1 LAISRTCSIWAGV
14 LYNQRIMKNLTLGIA
29 SIALACSALSFG
41 SGNAAMEN
49 VKVGDTIDTTFS
61 KAPADSFGVKS
72 FKDLR
77 GTPILVEFWGT
88 R

>member
-1 LAISRTCSIWAGV
+1 
-14 LYNQRIMKNLTLGIA
+14 MKNLSLAIGLA
-29 SIALACSALSFG
+29 GLALVCSAFNFNPG
-41 SGNAAMEN
+41 SGALEN
-49 VKVGDTIDTTFS
+49 VKVGDQIDKTFS

-77 GTPILVEFWGT
+77 GTPVLVEFWGT

>member
-1 LAISRTCSIWAGV
+1 
-14 LYNQRIMKNLTLGIA
+14 MKNTSLVLGFA
-29 SIALACSALSFG
+29 GLALVCSAFNFSPG
-41 SGNAAMEN
+41 SRALEN
-49 VKVGDTIDTTFS
+49 VKVGDLIDKTFS

-77 GTPILVEFWGT
+77 GTPVLVEFWGT

>member
-1 LAISRTCSIWAGV
+1 
-14 LYNQRIMKNLTLGIA
+14 MKNSSTALG
-29 SIALACSALSFG
+29 LAGLFLVCSSLGFG
-41 SGNAAMEN
+41 SGAAALEN
-49 VKVGDTIDTTFS
+49 VKVGDTIDKIFS

-77 GTPILVEFWGT
+77 GTPVLVEFWGT

>member
-1 LAISRTCSIWAGV
+1 
-14 LYNQRIMKNLTLGIA
+14 MKNSSFALG
-29 SIALACSALSFG
+29 LAGLWLAFAAFSFG
-41 SGNAAMEN
+41 SGAPALENA
-49 VKVGDTIDTTFS
+49 KVGDTINKTFS

-77 GTPILVEFWGT
+77 GTPVLVEFWGT

>member
-1 LAISRTCSIWAGV
+1 
-14 LYNQRIMKNLTLGIA
+14 MKNTSLALGLAGLTLV
-29 SIALACSALSFG
+29 CSAFNFNSG
-41 SGNAAMEN
+41 SRALEN
-49 VKVGDTIDTTFS
+49 VKVGDQIDKTFS

>member
-1 LAISRTCSIWAGV
+1 
-14 LYNQRIMKNLTLGIA
+14 MKNITLGIA
-29 SIALACSALSFG
+29 SLALACSALSLGF
-41 SGNAAMEN
+41 GNAAIEN
-49 VKVGDTIDTTFS
+49 VKVGDTIDKTFS

-77 GTPILVEFWGT
+77 GTPVLVEFWGT